1 MKRAALALVAGLCV
15 TSVSIVSE
23 ALGSG
28 ATQGPRPRRPT
39 ASGMRS
45 GRMVGRYLCAQ
56 GWTALTLE
64 VTASGSSV
72 QAVFD
77 FHHTPTGVRGRYSM
91 RGQLRAGGELELA
104 PVAWITQPRGYKMV
118 GMRGRVGADGAY
130 RGVIL
135 NPSCGEFFV
144 VPS

>member
-1 MKRAALALVAGLCV
+1 M

-28 ATQGPRPRRPT
+28 ATQGPRPQRPSSS
-39 ASGMRS
+39 ALRS
-45 GRMVGRYLCAQ
+45 GRMVGQYLCAQ
-56 GWTALTLE
+56 GWTALTLD
-64 VTASGSSV
+64 VTASGGAV

-77 FHHTPTGVRGRYSM
+77 FHHAPTGVRGRYSM
-91 RGQLRAGGELELA
+91 RGQLRPGGELELA
-104 PVAWITQPRGYKMV
+104 PVAWITQPRGYVMV
-118 GMRGRVGADGAY
+118 GMRGRVGADGTF

-135 NPSCGEFFV
+135 NPSCGAFYV